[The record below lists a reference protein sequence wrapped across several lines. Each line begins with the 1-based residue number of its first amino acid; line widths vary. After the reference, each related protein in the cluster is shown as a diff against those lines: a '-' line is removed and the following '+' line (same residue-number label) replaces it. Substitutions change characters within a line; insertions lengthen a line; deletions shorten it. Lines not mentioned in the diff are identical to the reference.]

1 MFMKNRK
8 NVQLAEL
15 IIQLDLL
22 RDELYE
28 ELLDHCGSR
37 ADDLMRLLQNSENKR
52 EIFTKPI
59 PSNEKKAYIGLLEAL
74 FLSAANERSAG

>member
-1 MFMKNRK
+1 MKNRK

-28 ELLDHCGSR
+28 ELLEKCGAR
-37 ADDLMRLLQNSENKR
+37 AEDLLRLLQNSDNHCHV
-52 EIFTKPI
+52 FTKPI
-59 PSNEKKAYIGLLEAL
+59 PTSHKQAYIGLIHAF
-74 FLSAANERSAG
+74 FLSAANEKTAG

>member
-1 MFMKNRK
+1 MKNRR
-8 NVQLAEL
+8 NVQLAQL

-37 ADDLMRLLQNSENKR
+37 ADDLMRLLQNSKNKQ
-52 EIFTKPI
+52 EVFTKPI